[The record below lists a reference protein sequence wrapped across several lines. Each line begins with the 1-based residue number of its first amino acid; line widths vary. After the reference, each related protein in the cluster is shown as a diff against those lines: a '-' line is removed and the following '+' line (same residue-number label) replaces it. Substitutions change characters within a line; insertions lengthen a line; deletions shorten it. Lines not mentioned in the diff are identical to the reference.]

1 MAEFTA
7 QSPDARPAEALPAV
21 GLILN
26 MAAVIAFALCLAG
39 VGMANLTL
47 AVTAGPMALVSFA
60 GSLAV
65 LFLDG
70 KRFAEKERSS
80 P

>member
-1 MAEFTA
+1 MAEFSA

-26 MAAVIAFALCLAG
+26 MASVIAFALCVAG
-39 VGMANLTL
+39 VGMGSLTL
-47 AVTAGPMALVSFA
+47 GVTAGTVALASFA
-60 GSLAV
+60 GSLVV

-70 KRFAEKERSS
+70 KRFAEAERCS

>member
-1 MAEFTA
+1 MTDFSA
-7 QSPDARPAEALPAV
+7 QSPDGRPAEALPAV

-26 MAAVIAFALCLAG
+26 MTAVIAFALCLAG

-47 AVTAGPMALVSFA
+47 AITAGPVALMSFA

-70 KRFAEKERSS
+70 KRFAEKERRSL
-80 P
+80 